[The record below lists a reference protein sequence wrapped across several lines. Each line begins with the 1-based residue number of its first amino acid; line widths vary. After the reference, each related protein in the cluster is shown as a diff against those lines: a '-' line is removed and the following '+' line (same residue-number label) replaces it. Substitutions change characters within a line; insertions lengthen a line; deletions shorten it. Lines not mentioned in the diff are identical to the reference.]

1 MDFLE
6 IKNELVEI
14 QKKKN
19 YKSYFKLLVKNL
31 SGNIL
36 LVTII
41 YVIRWKIYRV
51 LEIVGIINY
60 VNKITSIYK
69 QNNLTNFIKELTI
82 KILNLMGL
90 DISSF
95 AKGNNFKE
103 IILNLL
109 KTSEGKFFAFILFI
123 WFYALIDFIITLAKR
138 SNNRGNAWQFVNNP
152 LMYYKYRNFF
162 ENFTKEDRIKMG
174 VLEWNLNKYSVE
186 ANYRGGFLYPIIGLV
201 RLYRY
206 NNKLGKYKIDEKIN
220 YGEYYLEE
228 KYEVEIEE
236 FENFEEIDNEI
247 FKINIE
253 SVKTRLF
260 NGISIYFFIS
270 IFSLFVVGF
279 LNNFYMINIFKIMVP
294 LWGIIY
300 FIMTICEEEYL
311 VLHSDKIEYEIRVFS
326 KIRKRIIFEKKDKN
340 YFDIIKIRYTTRSHS
355 VYYKYKVVF
364 NENDKI
370 KYRFKNDFDNEE
382 ALSLCKFLNEL
393 LISSLVEN
401 TGKNKITEN
410 N

>member
-36 LVTII
+36 LVSIV
-41 YVIRWKIYRV
+41 YAIRWKIYRV

-60 VNKITSIYK
+60 VDRITLMYK
-69 QNNLTNFIKELTI
+69 QNNLTNFIKELII
-82 KILNLMGL
+82 KILSIMGL

-95 AKGNNFKE
+95 DKGNNFKK
-103 IILNLL
+103 IILELL
-109 KTSEGKFFAFILFI
+109 KTSEGKFFAFILLI
-123 WFYALIDFIITLAKR
+123 WSYALIDFIITLVKK
-138 SNNRGNAWQFVNNP
+138 SNNIKNAWQFVNNP
-152 LMYYKYRNFF
+152 LMYYKYRKFF

-174 VLEWNLNKYSVE
+174 VLEWNLDKYSVE
-186 ANYRGGFLYPIIGLV
+186 ANYRGGFLYPITGLV
-201 RLYRY
+201 TLYRC
-206 NNKLGKYKIDEKIN
+206 NNKLEKLKIN
-220 YGEYYLEE
+220 EEINYEEYCLEE

-236 FENFEEIDNEI
+236 FENFEEIDSEN
-247 FKINIE
+247 FKINVE
-253 SVKTRLF
+253 SIKTRLI
-260 NGISIYFFIS
+260 NGIKIYFFIDG
-270 IFSLFVVGF
+270 IFLLIVYF
-279 LNNFYMINIFKIMVP
+279 LENPYFINIFEIMVS

-300 FIMTICEEEYL
+300 IIMIICEEEYL

-326 KIRKRIIFEKKDKN
+326 KIRKRIIFEKKDEN
-340 YFDIIKIRYTTRSHS
+340 YFDVIKIRYTTRSHN
-355 VYYKYKVVF
+355 VYYKYKVIF
-364 NENDKI
+364 NENGKI

-382 ALSLCKFLNEL
+382 VMSLCKFLNEL
-393 LISSLVEN
+393 LTSSLVEK
-401 TGKNKITEN
+401 TGKNKVIEN